1 MKYVL
6 FLSLVFV
13 LALVSNTVLQ
23 VGSPDQTL
31 IQDSYYTTP
40 NQVITPAEE
49 VKENEKDLSQY
60 LSKEDGDQF
69 PGRRRGGGTWNS

>member
-6 FLSLVFV
+6 FLSLGFV

-23 VGSPDQTL
+23 VGSP
-31 IQDSYYTTP
+31 YFTP

-69 PGRRRGGGTWNS
+69 PGRRQGGGTWNS